1 MAECLVKYEIEAPN
15 VRVGGLTAPI
25 PDYIQ
30 LDGINHEC
38 LSYKQTRWVTFE
50 RTAGWNVGGAS
61 NLSYIIYI
69 IHVILVILYMQLCVK
84 FYALFQYS
92 W

>member
-1 MAECLVKYEIEAPN
+1 MVATFRIYKRISPLVPGRQASHLEFHIKVAFTLECLVKYEIEAPN

-38 LSYKQTRWVTFE
+38 LSYKQTRWVIFE
-50 RTAGWNVGGAS
+50 RTGG
-61 NLSYIIYI
+61 
-69 IHVILVILYMQLCVK
+69 
-84 FYALFQYS
+84 
-92 W
+92 